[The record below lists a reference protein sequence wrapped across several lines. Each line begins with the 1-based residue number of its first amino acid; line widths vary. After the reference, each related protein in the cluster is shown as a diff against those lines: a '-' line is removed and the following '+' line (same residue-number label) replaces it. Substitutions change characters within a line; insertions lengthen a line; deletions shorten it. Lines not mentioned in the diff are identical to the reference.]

1 MLARSILLSTV
12 ATIVNEAVE
21 EQDVEVLA
29 LLDQSPGFYTAVIEI
44 LVQDLAWIKQPS
56 ASYVMTLSD
65 VLDVDRIECSLRILE
80 RFSLVSKR
88 PVTILAEQA
97 ALCPLLV
104 QLITLCRGHAFKFTQ
119 NTGIKKSIRMGQRP
133 TCTAEKCYAKRKRR
147 ILTLLL

>member
-1 MLARSILLSTV
+1 MLAKSILLSTV

-21 EQDVEVLA
+21 EQDAEALA
-29 LLDQSPGFYTAVIEI
+29 LFDQSPGFYTAVIGI

-56 ASYVMTLSD
+56 ASHMMTLSD

-104 QLITLCRGHAFKFTQ
+104 QLTTLCRGHAFKFAQ
-119 NTGIKKSIRMGQRP
+119 NTGIKKKSRRMGQCP
-133 TCTAEKCYAKRKRR
+133 ACATGKWYTKRR
-147 ILTLLL
+147 IPTLSL